1 MRGDTMRLSVL
12 AVAAMRVCVAATV
25 SALSCLPAA
34 AQQIDYSKVEIK
46 TTDLGHGVYLLG
58 WQGGDSLI
66 LVGDDGVLLV
76 DTSVALMGDKIKGAI
91 AKVSDKPIKLIINTH
106 AHADHF
112 GANEALAK
120 GGASIV
126 AHDNLRERMA
136 KGQYLAAFKQTI
148 PPSPPAALPTLTYAD
163 AMTLH
168 FGGETVQLFH
178 PPGAHTDNDTLVHFK
193 RANVIHASGTIGG
206 DGGYPF
212 FDMSSGG
219 SLAGMIAAEDKMLS
233 LADDKT
239 RIVADEGNPASTETL
254 KASRDML
261 VTLRARVQRLI
272 DEGKSEDQAVATK
285 PTKDFDGKWV
295 HPGNF
300 VTGDTMTRLA
310 YQSLKGVR
318 PPTAP

>member
-1 MRGDTMRLSVL
+1 MRLPLL
-12 AVAAMRVCVAATV
+12 AVAATRVCVAATV
-25 SALSCLPAA
+25 SALSCLPAV
-34 AQQIDYSKVEIK
+34 AQQIDYSKLEIK

-126 AHDNLRERMA
+126 AHDNLRQRMA

-168 FGGETVQLFH
+168 FDGETVQLFH
-178 PPGAHTDNDTLVHFK
+178 PSSAHTDNDTLVHFK

-239 RIVADEGNPASTETL
+239 RIVADEGDPASTETL

-272 DEGKSEDQAVATK
+272 DEGKSEDEAVATK

-295 HPGNF
+295 HQGNF

>member
-1 MRGDTMRLSVL
+1 MRLPLL
-12 AVAAMRVCVAATV
+12 AVAAARVCVAATLG
-25 SALSCLPAA
+25 ALSCSPAA
-34 AQQIDYSKVEIK
+34 AQPQIDYSKLEIK
-46 TTDLGHGVYLLG
+46 TTDLGAGVYLLG

-76 DTSVALMGDKIKGAI
+76 DTSVAPMGDKIKAAI

-120 GGASIV
+120 GGARIV
-126 AHDNLRERMA
+126 AHDNLRERME
-136 KGQYLAAFKQTI
+136 KGQYLAAFNQTI
-148 PPSPPAALPTLTYAD
+148 PPSPPAALPTVTYAD

-168 FGGETVQLFH
+168 FDGETVQLFH
-178 PPGAHTDNDTLVHFK
+178 PPNAHTDNDTLVHFK

-219 SLAGMIAAEDKMLS
+219 SLAGMIVAEDKMLS

-239 RIVADEGNPASTETL
+239 RIVADEGDPASTATL

-261 VTLRARVQRLI
+261 VALRARVQKLI
-272 DEGKSEDQAVATK
+272 DEGKSEDEAVAAK
-285 PTKDFDGKWV
+285 PTKDFDAKWV
-295 HPGNF
+295 HQGNF

-318 PPTAP
+318 PATTP